1 MRFQSID
8 RYTGVFS
15 ISLSELIV
23 EYDKPNAAGYKRSY
37 ICFVLCELA
46 SKYFTKLDG
55 GRVIDCVDDEA
66 ITIQFRAQWMK
77 KVFGREVKNDDGDCN
92 TIDGWNEGTPYG
104 VENFG
109 WDSLDEYVDSGEM
122 KTRRDYRKWM
132 MERVLYV
139 VGDMEFSFNVSVIDF
154 WRDQF

>member
-55 GRVIDCVDDEA
+55 GKVIDCVDDEKM
-66 ITIQFRAQWMK
+66 TIQFRDQWNK
-77 KVFGREVKNDDGDCN
+77 KVLGREVDVGN

-104 VENFG
+104 VVNFG
-109 WDSLDEYVDSGEM
+109 WDSLDEYIDAWNM
-122 KTRRDYRKWM
+122 QTRRDYRKCM
-132 MERVLYV
+132 MERVLERE
-139 VGDMEFSFNVSVIDF
+139 GDMEFSFDVSVIDF
-154 WRDQF
+154 WRDQI